1 MFCQTRLTGSPPDV
15 ELADVVRLQLLQE
28 LLGKFEVRTGAY
40 VCRIE
45 RITYAWAHVAGA
57 RHINIIIEGLNLL
70 EVSSSPTRKTTRH
83 GQRSLTLA
91 DLKNGC
97 GMKHRCLFS
106 PFST

>member
-1 MFCQTRLTGSPPDV
+1 MLYGCNFCKSS
-15 ELADVVRLQLLQE
+15 LAKCPQSEALVTDL
-28 LLGKFEVRTGAY
+28 FEVRTGAY

-106 PFST
+106 P